1 MRAFE
6 DLKFVNTKIPKGIQS
21 VVGFGDSYQLSII
34 KNSTSYGGKQGLYEI
49 GVFKDGDM
57 VEMPGI
63 TEEGDSVKGWLSE
76 SDVSGIIKKMHLA
89 TGSEPKQVDIQPE

>member
-1 MRAFE
+1 MRSFE
-6 DLKFVNTKIPKGIQS
+6 DLKFTNTKIPKGIQS
-21 VVGFGDSYQLSII
+21 VVGFGDYQLSII
-34 KNSTSYGGKQGLYEI
+34 KNNTSYGGQQGLYEI

-63 TEEGDSVKGWLSE
+63 TEEGDTVKGWLSE

>member
-6 DLKFVNTKIPKGIQS
+6 DLKFTNTKIPKGIQS
-21 VVGFGDSYQLSII
+21 VVGFGDYQLSII
-34 KNSTSYGGKQGLYEI
+34 KNNTSYGGQQGLYEI

-63 TEEGDSVKGWLSE
+63 TEEGDTVKGWLSE

>member
-6 DLKFVNTKIPKGIQS
+6 DLKFVNTDVPNGIQA
-21 VVGFGDSYQLSII
+21 VVNFGEYDLSII
-34 KNSTSYGGKQGLYEI
+34 KNETSYGGKKGLYEI
-49 GVFKDGDM
+49 GVFKGQDM

-63 TEEGDSVKGWLSE
+63 TEEGDTVKGFLDE

>member
-1 MRAFE
+1 MRSFE
-6 DLKFVNTKIPKGIQS
+6 DLKFTNTKIPKGIQS
-21 VVGFGDSYQLSII
+21 VVGFGDYQLSII
-34 KNSTSYGGKQGLYEI
+34 KNSTSYGGQQGLYEI

-57 VEMPGI
+57 IEMPGI

>member
-6 DLKFVNTKIPKGIQS
+6 DLTFVNTKVPDGIQS
-21 VVGFGDSYQLSII
+21 VVGFGDYQLSII
-34 KNSTSYGGKQGLYEI
+34 KNSTSYGGQQGLYEI

-63 TEEGDSVKGWLSE
+63 TEEGDTVKGFLSE

-89 TGSEPKQVDIQPE
+89 TGSEPKQVDIQAD

>member
-6 DLKFVNTKIPKGIQS
+6 DLKFVSTKIPKGIQS
-21 VVGFGDSYQLSII
+21 VVGFGNYQLSII
-34 KNSTSYGGKQGLYEI
+34 KNSTSYGGQQGLYEI

-76 SDVSGIIKKMHLA
+76 SDISGIIKKMHLA

>member
-6 DLKFVNTKIPKGIQS
+6 DLKFVNTDVPNGIQA
-21 VVGFGDSYQLSII
+21 VVNFGEYDLSII
-34 KNSTSYGGKQGLYEI
+34 KNETSYGGKKGLYEI
-49 GVFKDGDM
+49 GVFKGQDM

-63 TEEGDSVKGWLSE
+63 TEEGDTVKGFLDE

-89 TGSEPKQVDIQPE
+89 TGSEPKQVDISSK

>member
-1 MRAFE
+1 
-6 DLKFVNTKIPKGIQS
+6 
-21 VVGFGDSYQLSII
+21 
-34 KNSTSYGGKQGLYEI
+34 
-49 GVFKDGDM
+49 M

-89 TGSEPKQVDIQPE
+89 TGSEPKQVDIQAD

>member
-6 DLKFVNTKIPKGIQS
+6 DLKFVNTDVPNGIKA
-21 VVGFGDSYQLSII
+21 VVNFGEYDLSII
-34 KNSTSYGGKQGLYEI
+34 KNETSYGGKKGLYEI
-49 GVFKDGDM
+49 GVFKGQDM

-63 TEEGDSVKGWLSE
+63 TEEGDTVKGFLDE

>member
-1 MRAFE
+1 MRSFE
-6 DLKFVNTKIPKGIQS
+6 DLKFTNTKIPKGIQS
-21 VVGFGDSYQLSII
+21 VVGFGDYQLSII
-34 KNSTSYGGKQGLYEI
+34 KNSTSYGGQQGLYEI
-49 GVFKDGDM
+49 GVFKDGAM

-89 TGSEPKQVDIQPE
+89 TGSEPKQVDIEPE

>member
-6 DLKFVNTKIPKGIQS
+6 DLKFTNTKIPKGVQS
-21 VVGFGDSYQLSII
+21 VVGFGDYQLSII
-34 KNSTSYGGKQGLYEI
+34 KNKTSYGGQQGLYEI

-63 TEEGDSVKGWLSE
+63 TEEGDTVKGFLSE

-89 TGSEPKQVDIQPE
+89 TGSEPKQVDIQTE

>member
-1 MRAFE
+1 MRSFE
-6 DLKFVNTKIPKGIQS
+6 DLKFTNTKIPKGIQS
-21 VVGFGDSYQLSII
+21 VVGFGDYQLSII
-34 KNSTSYGGKQGLYEI
+34 KNSTSYGGQQGLYEI

-76 SDVSGIIKKMHLA
+76 SDISGIIKKMHLA

>member
-1 MRAFE
+1 MRSFE
-6 DLKFVNTKIPKGIQS
+6 DLKFTNTKIPKGIQS
-21 VVGFGDSYQLSII
+21 VVGFGDYQLSII
-34 KNSTSYGGKQGLYEI
+34 KNSTSYGGQQGLYEI
-49 GVFKDGDM
+49 GVFKDGAM

>member
-1 MRAFE
+1 MRSFE
-6 DLKFVNTKIPKGIQS
+6 DLKFTNTKIPKGIQS
-21 VVGFGDSYQLSII
+21 VVGFGDYQLSII
-34 KNSTSYGGKQGLYEI
+34 KNSTSYGGQQGLYEI
-49 GVFKDGDM
+49 GVFKDGAM

-76 SDVSGIIKKMHLA
+76 SDISGIIKKMHLA

>member
-1 MRAFE
+1 MRSFE
-6 DLKFVNTKIPKGIQS
+6 DLKFTNTKIPKGIQS
-21 VVGFGDSYQLSII
+21 VVGFGDYQLSII
-34 KNSTSYGGKQGLYEI
+34 KNSTSYGGQQGLYEI
-49 GVFKDGDM
+49 GVFKDGAM

-89 TGSEPKQVDIQPE
+89 TGSEPNQVDIQPE